1 MDELLVLFGGS
12 LLLLGL
18 FGRVIKRVL
27 LTSVLLAVLIGIA
40 AGPHGLGLLA
50 ADGGA
55 EQRELLHQVARL
67 TLALALMAAG
77 LEVARSDLRA
87 CARPVLLL
95 LGVGMIGMWLSV
107 GLGAWLLLGLSP
119 WAALLLGGLLTPTD
133 PVVANTLVTGPMATK
148 NLSRRLR
155 RTLQLEAGA
164 NDGLALPLVMLGV
177 VMLEPAGG
185 GGLAQMAADV
195 AREVATAVV
204 VGLLVGLLAG
214 WLVEWSVRHSEIEEP
229 NLLGM
234 GIALALSTLGL
245 VHLLGGSGVLAVFVS
260 ALAFSVLLES
270 RVRDELEEVQEGIS
284 QFAVLP
290 LFILFGAM
298 LPWDAWSRFG
308 LAEVLFLGWVL
319 LLRRPP
325 IVVPLIAVGSGKRG
339 DRRDAVFLGW
349 FGPLGAAAIFYV
361 THVEVAT
368 AGSAGPL
375 LFPLATAAICA
386 SVLMHSITATPG
398 VRMRGGHSPFGSLRH
413 PLREAADDA
422 P

>member
-12 LLLLGL
+12 VLLLGL
-18 FGRVIKRVL
+18 YGRIIKRL
-27 LTSVLLAVLIGIA
+27 MLTSVLLALLVGIV
-40 AGPHGLGLLA
+40 AGPHGLGMLA
-50 ADGGA
+50 AGGG
-55 EQRELLHQVARL
+55 EQREVLHEVARL

-77 LEVARSDLRA
+77 LEVTRSDLRA

-119 WAALLLGGLLTPTD
+119 WAALLLGAVLTPTD
-133 PVVANTLVTGPMATK
+133 PVVANTLVSGPMATK

-177 VMLEPAGG
+177 VMLGPAGG
-185 GGLAQMAADV
+185 DGLRQMAIDV
-195 AREVATAVV
+195 GREVATAVF
-204 VGLLVGLLAG
+204 VGMLVGLLAG
-214 WLVEWSVRHSEIEEP
+214 CLVEWSVRHSEIEEP
-229 NLLGM
+229 NLIGM

-260 ALAFSVLLES
+260 ALAFSMLLES
-270 RVRDELEEVQEGIS
+270 RVRDELEEAQEAIS

-290 LFILFGAM
+290 LFILLGAM
-298 LPWDAWSRFG
+298 LPWEAWSQFG
-308 LAEVLFLGWVL
+308 LAEMLFLGWVL
-319 LLRRPP
+319 FLRRPP
-325 IVVPLIAVGSGKRG
+325 IVMPLIAIGSGDRSN
-339 DRRDAVFLGW
+339 RRDAVFLGW

-368 AGSAGPL
+368 AGFADPR
-375 LFPLATAAICA
+375 LFALATAAICA
-386 SVLMHSITATPG
+386 SVLVHSVTATPG
-398 VRMRGGHSPFGSLRH
+398 VRVHGGRSAFGSMRH
-413 PLREAADDA
+413 PLRAGAEDA